1 MFMPN
6 AGGYPNINAD
16 LMAGQ
21 RDLDMAGQMMNAGYA
36 PNSGWLGV
44 LAQVAQAWGGKKLAK
59 RGDERIADALARQL
73 EEDSRRQMAERE
85 QAARDEQKAY
95 ERDLGRRRAELT
107 DPVLNPQKPRDPIK
121 VGNQIV
127 QIGEDGTARVL
138 HTAPRAPQQ
147 ERAPTAFET
156 QIAMARALGA
166 SPEELR
172 ALALGQGG
180 ANAAKPTPEQRET
193 AKLEAA
199 RLKDAEDR
207 ARAAQ
212 KTLATVNQLEA
223 MLGKGVATGPL
234 DQYLPGK
241 ERQLFNALASELNL
255 STLRQNFGG
264 NPTEGERAANA
275 ATLPGVGQYEANNR
289 ELLAKL
295 RTQAEG
301 ILGEYQSLA
310 GGGGPT
316 VGAPQASPAAQAAPV
331 NVPRAVNPQTGE
343 TLVLI
348 NGQWVPE

>member
-1 MFMPN
+1 M
-6 AGGYPNINAD
+6 
-16 LMAGQ
+16 
-21 RDLDMAGQMMNAGYA
+21 
-36 PNSGWLGV
+36 
-44 LAQVAQAWGGKKLAK
+44 
-59 RGDERIADALARQL
+59 ALARQL
-73 EEDSRRQMAERE
+73 GATDED
-85 QAARDEQKAY
+85 
-95 ERDLGRRRAELT
+95 
-107 DPVLNPQKPRDPIK
+107 
-121 VGNQIV
+121 
-127 QIGEDGTARVL
+127 
-138 HTAPRAPQQ
+138 
-147 ERAPTAFET
+147 
-156 QIAMARALGA
+156 
-166 SPEELR
+166 LR

-223 MLGKGVATGPL
+223 MLGKGVSTGPL

-316 VGAPQASPAAQAAPV
+316 VGAPQASPAAQAAPA

-343 TLVLI
+343 TLVLV